1 MELPTG
7 RALRIAVV
15 LVAVETLALVGYA
28 VAIGIASRNSRGSS
42 VTATGWEI
50 ATYLAF
56 AILLGLICFGLL
68 RQSAMARTPFL
79 MAQVFIGIVGY
90 TVFSGDG
97 TGVKVA
103 GVLLLMAA
111 AVGVWVGF
119 SPGLVSELEQP
130 PGK

>member
-1 MELPTG
+1 M
-7 RALRIAVV
+7 
-15 LVAVETLALVGYA
+15 
-28 VAIGIASRNSRGSS
+28 
-42 VTATGWEI
+42 TATGWEI

-90 TVFSGDG
+90 GLLRRRH
-97 TGVKVA
+97 GVKVA